1 MVLVTL
7 DFALEPKRLLPPN
20 VKFIGPLGP
29 RMTQPLPREFQDFV
43 DGADLG
49 MLLVSTGTIMTTGAQ
64 QHQAMAKAFSSLPL
78 RVLWK
83 LSAQEA
89 NDSSVS
95 ALQLGPN
102 VKASRAKNLD
112 VEGVSEA
119 APSAQLQLTHPLSWI
134 CLPLYLVRDTMS
146 VAASRSSC
154 AACNWEKVISTCTCS
169 TSVCQVIVHA
179 CLAYIADVCLTMC
192 MTHCRD

>member
-20 VKFIGPLGP
+20 VKFIGPLMP

-43 DGADLG
+43 DGADPG

-64 QHQAMAKAFSSLPL
+64 QHHAMAKAFSSLPL

-95 ALQLGPN
+95 ALKLGPN
-102 VKASRAKNLD
+102 VKASQAKNLAWR
-112 VEGVSEA
+112 GF
-119 APSAQLQLTHPLSWI
+119 QKLLHL
-134 CLPLYLVRDTMS
+134 LNR
-146 VAASRSSC
+146 
-154 AACNWEKVISTCTCS
+154 N
-169 TSVCQVIVHA
+169 
-179 CLAYIADVCLTMC
+179 
-192 MTHCRD
+192 